1 MRIVL
6 TPESTDGQQKQ
17 SLVTREFRF
26 GFLQVFMAC
35 QSSVR
40 GLSIRSLGVLGIML
54 LFAFSA
60 GTGVAAYFAAG
71 KVQDYL
77 ASLET
82 GETQPAAAPR
92 VTLADRRLA
101 AHHRAT
107 AGQISKRLAD
117 LEQAIRHQRQAL
129 RDARESADIE
139 IGEMGRRIGALQ
151 AHLVR
156 LNALGQRLAE
166 VSELNAGE
174 FDFADEPAMG
184 GPDVEVLPRKTEVAD
199 LMNTLD
205 QLTQHSSDNHKQ
217 LAVLESL
224 IVGRDLAEAIYP
236 QGWPTDG
243 GWLSSRY
250 GYRRDPF
257 TGRRAFHRG
266 VDIANRSDA
275 PIRAVASGIVTEIGK
290 DDGYGNRVE
299 ISHGFGFSSR
309 YAHVASVSVAPG
321 QRVERGET
329 IAAIGST
336 GRSTGPHLHFE
347 LLEDAKAVDPG
358 DFLRAAN

>member
-26 GFLQVFMAC
+26 GFLQIFMAC
-35 QSSVR
+35 QSSAR
-40 GLSIRSLGVLGIML
+40 GLSMRGLGVLGAVL
-54 LFAFSA
+54 LLAVSA
-60 GTGVAAYFAAG
+60 GMGVASYFVSS

-77 ASLET
+77 ASLES
-82 GETQPAAAPR
+82 GEAQPVAPR

-101 AHHRAT
+101 AHRRAT
-107 AGQISKRLAD
+107 AGQISQRLAD
-117 LEQAIRHQRQAL
+117 LEQAIRRQQQAL

-139 IGEMGRRIGALQ
+139 IGEMGRRIGVLQ

-174 FDFADEPAMG
+174 FDFTDDPAMG
-184 GPDVEVLPRKTEVAD
+184 GPSVEVLTRKTEVAD

-205 QLTQHSSDNHKQ
+205 QLTQHSTDNHKQ
-217 LAVLESL
+217 LEILESL
-224 IVGRDLAEAIYP
+224 IAGRDLAQATYP

-243 GWLSSRY
+243 GWVSSRY

-275 PIRAVASGIVTEIGK
+275 PIRAVASGIVTEIGT

-299 ISHGFGFSSR
+299 VSHGFGFASR

-321 QRVERGET
+321 QRVERGEM
-329 IAAIGST
+329 IASMGST

-347 LLEDAKAVDPG
+347 LLEDTKAVNPDE
-358 DFLRAAN
+358 FLRAAK

>member
-6 TPESTDGQQKQ
+6 TPESTDGEEKQ
-17 SLVTREFRF
+17 SLATREFQF
-26 GFLQVFMAC
+26 GVVQIFLAC

-40 GLSIRSLGVLGIML
+40 GLSIRGLGVLGIVL
-54 LFAFSA
+54 LLAVSA
-60 GTGVAAYFAAG
+60 GTGVAAYFVSG

-77 ASLET
+77 ASLES
-82 GETQPAAAPR
+82 GEAQPVAPR
-92 VTLADRRLA
+92 VALADRRLA
-101 AHHRAT
+101 AHRRAT
-107 AGQISKRLAD
+107 GGQISQRLAD

-129 RDARESADIE
+129 RDARESAGVE
-139 IGEMGRRIGALQ
+139 IGEMGRRIGVLQ

-166 VSELNAGE
+166 VSDLNAGE
-174 FDFADEPAMG
+174 FDFADDPAMG

-199 LMNTLD
+199 LMDTLD
-205 QLTQHSSDNHKQ
+205 QLTQHSTDNHKQ

-224 IVGRDLAEAIYP
+224 IAGRDLAQATYP

-243 GWLSSRY
+243 GWVSSRY

-266 VDIANRSDA
+266 VDIANRSDT
-275 PIRAVASGIVTEIGK
+275 PIRAVASGIVTEIGT
-290 DDGYGNRVE
+290 DNGYGNRVE
-299 ISHGFGFSSR
+299 VSHGFGFASR

-321 QRVERGET
+321 QRVGRGEI
-329 IAAIGST
+329 IATMGST

-347 LLEDAKAVDPG
+347 LLENAEAVDPG
-358 DFLRAAN
+358 EFLRAAK